1 MQIPPALNLLAI
13 SGSLRANST
22 NTALLRAAALLAPRG
37 VAITFFE
44 GLGALPHFNPDHA
57 DTPSPEAAAFIQ
69 AAVDADGL
77 VIACPEYARGMPGT
91 FKNALDWLVG
101 STQFPHKP
109 VMLFNASPRASDAQA
124 ALRLVLNTMSARI
137 VDDACITLDLL
148 GRPWDAA
155 SIIAEPGLVDPVRKA
170 LATFHDAIH
179 RGTSTGYGPS
189 SNVVS

>member
-1 MQIPPALNLLAI
+1 MQILPALNLLAI

-22 NTALLRAAALLAPRG
+22 NTALLRAAAQLASEG
-37 VAITFFE
+37 VEVTVFD

-57 DTPSPEAAAFIQ
+57 DAPSPEATAFIK

-77 VIACPEYARGMPGT
+77 VIACPEYARGIPGT

-124 ALRLVLNTMSARI
+124 ALRLVLSTMSARI
-137 VDDACITLDLL
+137 VDEACITLDLL
-148 GRPWDAA
+148 GRPWDTAA
-155 SIIAEPGLVDPVRKA
+155 IIAEPHLAEPVRKA
-170 LATFHDAIH
+170 LATFRNAIQC
-179 RGTSTGYGPS
+179 GASTGYGPS
-189 SNVVS
+189 SNDVS

>member
-1 MQIPPALNLLAI
+1 MQIPSTLNLLAI

-22 NTALLRAAALLAPRG
+22 NTALLRAAALLAPEG
-37 VAITFFE
+37 VTTTVFD

-57 DTPSPEAAAFIQ
+57 DTPSIDAATFIQ

-77 VIACPEYARGMPGT
+77 VIACPEYARGIPGA

-109 VMLFNASPRASDAQA
+109 VMLFNASPRASDAQS
-124 ALRLVLNTMSARI
+124 ALRLVLGTMSARI

-148 GRPWDAA
+148 GKPWDAA
-155 SIIAEPGLVDPVRKA
+155 SIIAEPRLAEPVRNA
-170 LATFHDAIH
+170 LATFRNAIQ
-179 RGTSTGYGPS
+179 
-189 SNVVS
+189 